1 MLIQLA
7 GSEPLYQQIYEALK
21 QKVLTGEL
29 QRGTKMPSSR
39 TLANDLCVSR
49 NIVLIAYDQLIA
61 EGYVESRQGSGTYV
75 AAIPDDFLNS
85 KATPRLLKPDLPVA
99 PRLSS
104 YAERIGTTFLQL
116 ARRAV
121 PRPSVKYNFRYG
133 HTAIDLLDQRVWRR
147 LIAHRTI
154 RSFKAGAFYSEPQ
167 GQPELREAL
176 AQYLRIHRGVQCEA
190 GQIVIVNGSQQAID
204 LISRILVNPGDAVV
218 VEEPC
223 YPGTRLSLAALGA
236 NIHPIRVDDN
246 GLVTEELQS
255 IPQPVRLIC
264 VTPSHQYPTG
274 SIMQL
279 QRRLELIA
287 FARKAGAF
295 ILEDDYD
302 SEFRY
307 DARPEKAVQGLD
319 PDGRVLYVSTFSKVL
334 FAGLRL
340 GYIVLPKILVDPL
353 TCAKALSD
361 RNTAVFAQGVLAD
374 FMREG
379 HFERHLRR
387 VRLKVGE
394 RRSSLIEAL
403 TTSFRDNVKIV
414 GENAGVHLLAWL
426 PDVSREALPAWLERA
441 EQIGVA
447 TYPVEPCYV
456 KPPRIAGIVLGYAS
470 LQPQDIHDGV
480 RLLAKALRS
489 SCSERTGTIR

>member
-7 GSEPLYQQIYEALK
+7 GSEPLYQQIYDALK
-21 QKVLTGEL
+21 HKVLSGEL

-39 TLANDLCVSR
+39 TLADNLCVSR
-49 NIVLIAYDQLIA
+49 NIVLIAYEQLVA
-61 EGYVESRQGSGTYV
+61 EGYLESRQGSGTYV
-75 AAIPDDFLNS
+75 GIIPDEFLNS
-85 KATPRLLKPDLPVA
+85 RRTPRLLEPGLPVA
-99 PRLSS
+99 PRLSG
-104 YAERIGTTFLQL
+104 YAERIGTTFLEL

-121 PRPSVKYNFRYG
+121 PRPAVKYNFRYG

-147 LIAHRTI
+147 LVARRAVAFSKTEM
-154 RSFKAGAFYSEPQ
+154 FYSEPQ

-176 AQYLRIHRGVQCEA
+176 AHYLGIHRGVQCDA
-190 GQIVIVNGSQQAID
+190 AQIVIVNGSQQAID
-204 LISRILVNPGDAVV
+204 LIARILVNPGDAVA

-223 YPGTRLSLAALGA
+223 YPGTRLPLAALGA
-236 NIHPIRVDDN
+236 NIHPIRVDEN
-246 GLVTEELQS
+246 GLITEDLQC

-319 PDGRVLYVSTFSKVL
+319 PDGRVVYVSTFSKVL

-340 GYIVLPKILVDPL
+340 GYVVLPKMLVEPL

-361 RNTAVFAQGVLAD
+361 RNTAVFAQRVLAD
-374 FMREG
+374 FMVEG

-394 RRSSLIEAL
+394 RRQALIDAL
-403 TTSFRDNVKIV
+403 NTSFRDNVKIS
-414 GENAGVHLLAWL
+414 GENAGVHLLAWF

-447 TYPVEPCYV
+447 AYPVEPCYV
-456 KPPRIAGIVLGYAS
+456 KPPRIAGLVLGYAS
-470 LQPQDIHDGV
+470 LRPEEIRQGV
-480 RLLAKALRS
+480 RLLAKASRS
-489 SCSERTGTIR
+489 

>member
-7 GSEPLYQQIYEALK
+7 GSEPLYQQIYHALK
-21 QKVLTGEL
+21 QKILSGEL

-39 TLANDLCVSR
+39 TLADSLCVSR
-49 NIVLIAYDQLIA
+49 NIVLIAYEQLVA
-61 EGYVESRQGSGTYV
+61 EGYLEPRQGSGTYV
-75 AAIPDDFLNS
+75 GAIPDEFLNS
-85 KATPRLLKPDLPVA
+85 RTTPRLLDAGPPVA
-99 PRLSS
+99 PRLSG
-104 YAERIGTTFLQL
+104 YAERIGTTFLEL

-121 PRPSVKYNFRYG
+121 PRPTVRYNFRYG
-133 HTAIDLLDQRVWRR
+133 HTAIDLLDHRVWRR
-147 LIAHRTI
+147 LVAR
-154 RSFKAGAFYSEPQ
+154 RSMAFSKTEMFYSEPQ
-167 GQPELREAL
+167 GQPELRQAL
-176 AQYLRIHRGVQCEA
+176 AHYLGIQRGVQCDA

-204 LISRILVNPGDAVV
+204 LIARVLVNPGDAVA

-236 NIHPIRVDDN
+236 NIHPIRVDEN
-246 GLVTEELQS
+246 GLVTDDLQC

-319 PDGRVLYVSTFSKVL
+319 PDGRVVYVSTFSKVL

-340 GYIVLPKILVDPL
+340 GYVVLPKMLVEPL

-361 RNTAVFAQGVLAD
+361 RNTAVFAQRVLAD
-374 FMREG
+374 FMGEG

-394 RRSSLIEAL
+394 RRWALIDAL
-403 TTSFRDNVKIV
+403 NTSFRDNVKIA
-414 GENAGVHLLAWL
+414 GENAGVHLLAWF
-426 PDVSREALPAWLERA
+426 PDVSREALQGWLERA
-441 EQIGVA
+441 ERIGVA
-447 TYPVEPCYV
+447 AYPVEPCYV
-456 KPPRIAGIVLGYAS
+456 KFPRIAGLVLGYAS
-470 LQPQDIHDGV
+470 LRPEEIREGV
-480 RLLAKALRS
+480 RLLAKALRQN
-489 SCSERTGTIR
+489 